1 MANNEEG
8 RAVPAQGNEWEVV
21 SLTASAYAASP
32 GPVQVKSND
41 DNQGLRVGEDKED
54 APEEVKGD
62 TSELAEQVDEDA
74 PDFVADVGGISNTKD
89 GENWDVNALSMADE
103 FPVMQFADGKGRS
116 LSMGGTEL
124 EEGMAL
130 HGLTLLDKEQS
141 IYSTAKFSSFHGEE
155 TIGGFAPDEEKII
168 FSEPIDPSEEGFESN
183 VSQSPKYTDEVHED
197 KDEGSDLPRVDWWK
211 KRAASLY
218 AQAKEANAVWS
229 ILFAAAV
236 MGVVMIGH
244 KWHQSKWQCG
254 DEKMKKVLGPFSGL
268 KSILVG
274 GQPRGSVVRG
284 STTSQL

>member
-1 MANNEEG
+1 MADNEEG

-32 GPVQVKSND
+32 GPVEVKSND

-54 APEEVKGD
+54 TPEEVKGD

-74 PDFVADVGGISNTKD
+74 PDFVAD
-89 GENWDVNALSMADE
+89 
-103 FPVMQFADGKGRS
+103 FADGKGRS

-168 FSEPIDPSEEGFESN
+168 FSEPIDPEEGLESN

>member
-1 MANNEEG
+1 MADNKEG

-41 DNQGLRVGEDKED
+41 DNQGLGVGKDKED
-54 APEEVKGD
+54 TPELDKGD
-62 TSELAEQVDEDA
+62 TSELAEQVDE
-74 PDFVADVGGISNTKD
+74 VADVGGISNTKD
-89 GENWDVNALSMADE
+89 GENWDVNALSMSDE
-103 FPVMQFADGKGRS
+103 FPVMQFTDEKGIS

-124 EEGMAL
+124 KEGMSL
-130 HGLTLLDKEQS
+130 HGLTLVDEEQS

-168 FSEPIDPSEEGFESN
+168 FSKPIDPSEEGLESN
-183 VSQSPKYTDEVHED
+183 VSQSPKHEVHED
-197 KDEGSDLPRVDWWK
+197 KDDGSDLPFVDWWK

-244 KWHQSKWQCG
+244 KWQQSKWQSG
-254 DEKMKKVLGPFSGL
+254 DEVW
-268 KSILVG
+268 
-274 GQPRGSVVRG
+274 VR
-284 STTSQL
+284 